1 MNEED
6 ADEGRINLRQQAAT
20 PDDLAAAQYHR
31 LLPIQRNL
39 GWALRAEPDSLCRP
53 CADTA
58 DKWPPLEFGSVSA
71 FLSLGK
77 IAGWSNFQRS
87 RGAEC

>member
-20 PDDLAAAQYHR
+20 PDDLAAAQCHR

-39 GWALRAEPDSLCRP
+39 GWALRAEPDSVCIGPAQTLLTSGRH
-53 CADTA
+53 
-58 DKWPPLEFGSVSA
+58 
-71 FLSLGK
+71 
-77 IAGWSNFQRS
+77 
-87 RGAEC
+87 